1 MDFSGRRQRHHN
13 TMTKPK
19 IAYVGAHL
27 ESCLARE
34 SGVSANSLMGRC
46 RHMLRHGWISLL
58 RS

>member
-1 MDFSGRRQRHHN
+1 
-13 TMTKPK
+13 MTKPK